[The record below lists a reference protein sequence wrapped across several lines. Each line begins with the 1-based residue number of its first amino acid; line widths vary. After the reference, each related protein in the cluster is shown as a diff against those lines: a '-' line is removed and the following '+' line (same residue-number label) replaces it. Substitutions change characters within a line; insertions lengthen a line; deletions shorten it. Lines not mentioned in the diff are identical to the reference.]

1 MNITTKQ
8 ISINVPQN
16 ILTELGDIAL
26 ALGRPRSEVILH
38 AVRTALPSLRQQAS
52 RTIQQ
57 RQILEREFGVW

>member
-1 MNITTKQ
+1 MNISIKQ

-16 ILTELGDIAL
+16 MLAELSDIAS
-26 ALGRPRSEVILH
+26 ALGRARSEVILH
-38 AVRTALPSLRQQAS
+38 AVRAALPSLRQQAS